1 GVDRTAAEGLGP
13 RVRSIRRD
21 ASLDQRGL
29 NTVRWLAEHG
39 RVLVQPHFRADPHPP
54 EALIDVYGVR
64 AQVLAPLRGA
74 GGLLG
79 WLSVHSLT
87 ERAWSEADLAAVD
100 TAANQT
106 QKIIDGH
113 PRGKS

>member
-1 GVDRTAAEGLGP
+1 
-13 RVRSIRRD
+13 
-21 ASLDQRGL
+21 
-29 NTVRWLAEHG
+29 
-39 RVLVQPHFRADPHPP
+39 
-54 EALIDVYGVR
+54 VR

-106 QKIIDGH
+106 QKIIDSH
-113 PRGKS
+113 PRGNS